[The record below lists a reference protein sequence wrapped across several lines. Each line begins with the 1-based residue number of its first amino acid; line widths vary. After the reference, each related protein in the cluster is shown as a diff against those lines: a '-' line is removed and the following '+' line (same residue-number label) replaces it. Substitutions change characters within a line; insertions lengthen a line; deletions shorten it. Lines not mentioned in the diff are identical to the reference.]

1 MDILILMGLIIII
14 ILLARDKMIINK
26 VIKEKKSIP
35 NHFVATGIMGKTKQP
50 ERHLMPANVKKHQF
64 AERID
69 VDDNFETETKEK
81 NLLKEILKEE
91 LDEVFGYELNLEE
104 EEEEF
109 INQRFPNGDNG
120 FALGVTFDE
129 LSTVG
134 ALLQQEH
141 LEPALQRKAVDI
153 VQKIQGTELF
163 SLMESSIKGASHK
176 IAELLD
182 KSLSTEKDSG
192 SSYFKENDVSDFDIG
207 KFV

>member
-1 MDILILMGLIIII
+1 
-14 ILLARDKMIINK
+14 
-26 VIKEKKSIP
+26 
-35 NHFVATGIMGKTKQP
+35 MGKTKQSQ
-50 ERHLMPANVKKHQF
+50 RHLMPTNVKKHQL

-69 VDDNFETETKEK
+69 VHDNFETETKEK
-81 NLLKEILKEE
+81 NLLKEILTEE
-91 LDEVFGYELNLEE
+91 LDEAFGYELDLEE

-141 LEPALQRKAVDI
+141 LEPALQKKAVDI

-163 SLMESSIKGASHK
+163 SLMENSIKGASHK
-176 IAELLD
+176 LAELLD